1 MSEDNNVRYIRN
13 PENHKSIFF
22 PVLLIIVGL
31 FFLLSNLNM
40 ISGDA
45 KSLLI
50 RFWPLLFVI
59 GGLEDLIN
67 KKWVGAIINVG
78 IGAILVLANMGYF
91 PWTAWEMIWKIWPI
105 FIIAIGLQ
113 VAFKG
118 QNLIGSIIGVFVSVL
133 IVTGILWVALNS
145 SLVGKGVINQ
155 VGYDLGNVKQASIEL
170 VPAIG
175 SLMITNGAP
184 STQLL
189 SGEITL
195 TNEEKLLEDY
205 ETNGSIGELKLKS
218 EGIVIFP
225 SKTANG
231 GFPWDVQLNDMVVLE
246 LNVIQGVGEQDL
258 DLSGLDLTKFNIK
271 LGVGQSI
278 VELPEESIFNG
289 SIDCAIGELIVYVP
303 EGLPIKINLDTAI
316 TSTNYPDSFT
326 RDGDWLYSPN
336 GRGSAD
342 VRTLTL
348 NNPIGS
354 LVIRTK

>member
-1 MSEDNNVRYIRN
+1 MSQDNHVRYVRNSED
-13 PENHKSIFF
+13 HKSIFF

-31 FFLLSNLNM
+31 FFLLTNLNM

-45 KSLLI
+45 KTLLI

-78 IGAILVLANMGYF
+78 IGTILVLANMGYF

-133 IVTGILWVALNS
+133 IVTGILWIALNS

-155 VGYDLGNVKQASIEL
+155 VGFDLGNVKQASIEL
-170 VPAIG
+170 VPSIG
-175 SLMITNGAP
+175 SLKISSGAK

-189 SGEITL
+189 TGEITL
-195 TNEEKLLEDY
+195 TKEEKLVEDY
-205 ETNGSIGELKLKS
+205 ETNGSIGDLKLKS

-225 SKTANG
+225 SKTADE
-231 GFPWDVQLNDMVVLE
+231 GFPWDIQLNEATVLDLDVV
-246 LNVIQGVGEQDL
+246 QGVGQQDL
-258 DLSGLDLTKFNIK
+258 DLSELDLTRFDIK

-278 VELPEESIFNG
+278 VELPKESIFNG

-303 EGLPIKINLDTAI
+303 DGMPIKINLDTAI
-316 TSTNYPDSFT
+316 TSTNYPDNFT

-336 GRGSAD
+336 SRNSSD
-342 VRTLTL
+342 IRTLTL

-354 LVIRTK
+354 LVICSK